1 MSTDLQKKV
10 ERVAMEGKQY
20 DVMVIGAGSAG
31 LSVGLFMN
39 KAGFKVLLIDK
50 TDHSIGGD
58 CLNDGCVPSKAL
70 IHIAR
75 IAHSAK
81 QAEHFGL
88 QVAGS
93 IDIKKVTEYVYN
105 RQNIIRKHENAAHFR
120 KQGLYVVLGEATFT
134 GTNEIEVEGIRY
146 SGKKIVIAT
155 GSKPRKL
162 KAPGVEKVTYYDNES
177 IFHLDNLPQRLLVI
191 GGGPIGIE
199 IGQTLNRLGAKVTV
213 VHRGEMILEHDDKA
227 VTEIL
232 YHQLKEEGI
241 DFIFNADVDGF
252 PTPNEAIIKLKDG
265 GTRTVELDAVFVAV
279 GRELNN
285 KSLQLEKAGVEVKDG
300 KIVVDDYLRT
310 TNKSVYV
317 CGDVAGDLQFSH
329 AAEQQARM
337 LLNNFFSP
345 LNLQFSHAAEQQARM
360 LLNNFFSPLNKKLN
374 NDHMSWVT
382 FTDPEVATF
391 GLQKKALKEKGTRY
405 RRLDTDFDSDDRA
418 ITDSHRYGKLILYIS
433 QGSFLHKEKILGGTM
448 VAPGAG
454 ELIQELI
461 LANTAKVPIS
471 AIFDKIYPYPVASRI
486 NQKAI
491 VQYKQEGLTEGLKKL
506 LRFAFKIVS

>member
-1 MSTDLQKKV
+1 
-10 ERVAMEGKQY
+10 MEEKQY

-39 KAGFKVLLIDK
+39 KADFKVLLVDK
-50 TDHSIGGD
+50 TDHNIGGD

-75 IAHSAK
+75 IAHSARE
-81 QAEHFGL
+81 AEHFGL
-88 QVAGS
+88 QVAGKV
-93 IDIKKVTEYVYN
+93 DIKKATEYVYN
-105 RQNIIRKHENAAHFR
+105 QQNIIREHENANHFR
-120 KQGLYVVLGEATFT
+120 KEGLDVVLGEAKFI
-134 GTNEIEVEGIRY
+134 GANEIEIEGKRY
-146 SGKKIVIAT
+146 TGKKIVIAT

-177 IFHLDNLPQRLLVI
+177 IFHLDNLPERLLVV

-199 IGQTLNRLGAKVTV
+199 IGQVLNRLGSKVTV

-227 VTEIL
+227 VTEVL
-232 YHQLKEEGI
+232 YQQLKEEGI
-241 DFIFNADVDGF
+241 EFIFNADVDGF
-252 PTPNEAIIKLKDG
+252 PTPNDAIVKLKDG
-265 GTRTVELDAVFVAV
+265 GTRTVAIDAIFVGV
-279 GRELNN
+279 GRELTT

-310 TNKSVYV
+310 TNKNVYV
-317 CGDVAGDLQFSH
+317 CGDVAGSLQFSH

-345 LNLQFSHAAEQQARM
+345 LK
-360 LLNNFFSPLNKKLN
+360 KKLN

-391 GLQKKALKEKGTRY
+391 GLPEKQLKKKGIKY
-405 RRLDTDFDSDDRA
+405 RRLETDFDSDDRA
-418 ITDSHRYGKLILYIS
+418 ITDSHRYSKLILYIS

-454 ELIQELI
+454 ELVQELI
-461 LANTAKVPIS
+461 LANTAKIPIK
-471 AIFDKIYPYPVASRI
+471 AIFNKIYPYPVASRI

-491 VQYKQEGLTEGLKKL
+491 FQYKQEGLTEGLKKL